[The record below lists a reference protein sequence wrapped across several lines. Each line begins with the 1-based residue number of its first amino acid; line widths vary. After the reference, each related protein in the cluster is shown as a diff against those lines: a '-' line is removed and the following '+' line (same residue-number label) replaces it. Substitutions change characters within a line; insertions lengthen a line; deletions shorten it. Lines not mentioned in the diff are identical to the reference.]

1 MNRQDY
7 IALFDSLHPNFFE
20 QDYIRT
26 MPENV
31 IFDEMVLPLDE
42 FDEGAYQKDLGG
54 DVSFGFCD
62 GGIDELKSAVA
73 SVDEDWVQYFVAG
86 QRVFCGYIGG
96 KIASFC
102 IVDDLG
108 AHDIGGRTLKV
119 GGPGCVGTLPEYRDR
134 GIGLTMVKLVTK
146 MLKDEGFDLSYIHFT
161 YVAPWYAKLGYKTSI
176 RWSSGGIV

>member
-7 IALFDSLHPNFFE
+7 IALFNSLHPNFFE
-20 QDYIRT
+20 QDYIRAI
-26 MPENV
+26 PENV

-42 FDEGAYQKDLGG
+42 FDESAYRKDLGG
-54 DVSFGFCD
+54 DVSFGFYD
-62 GGIDELKSAVA
+62 GDNEELRRAVA
-73 SVDEDWVQYFVAG
+73 SVDEDWVQYFRAG

-96 KIASFC
+96 KTASFC

-108 AHDIGGRTLKV
+108 AHDIGGRTVKV

-176 RWSSGGIV
+176 RWNSGGIV